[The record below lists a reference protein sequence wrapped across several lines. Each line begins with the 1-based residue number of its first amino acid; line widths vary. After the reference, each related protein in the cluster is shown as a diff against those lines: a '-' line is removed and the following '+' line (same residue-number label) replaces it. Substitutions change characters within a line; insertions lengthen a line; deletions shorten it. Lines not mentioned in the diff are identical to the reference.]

1 MKKLLLLLVIISQV
15 SFAQEP
21 QIVWNTANTK
31 PNLDITTKFYGNLT
45 DGIYLYNNIPP
56 SGMEFNPSITVECFN
71 DKLDRNFKKNITV
84 EPLEDF
90 VNVVYLNKKAYHFK
104 SLFSKDAGKNTLSA
118 IGINPDGSFD
128 KPFTIGNINAEKLA
142 KRGRFEVASSPDGKK
157 LVILSQPEWI
167 KDENEKITIS
177 LYNENL
183 EKIYS
188 TEQTYSYPWTRAV
201 YNEPFVNN
209 DGTVFILKKTD
220 MKGEGNTYSVFSFN
234 GKSLKEFKIQLD
246 GNKKAATM
254 VKTFSPE
261 GNLTIAGYY
270 TEDAKVKIGTGTA
283 YHGSFINSYD
293 KSGETTKI
301 TTVNPFEK
309 RKDISA
315 KNIIFNGNNMILMS
329 EEIFVNAKSAGTS
342 QDMFAKDYT
351 YAANNIW
358 IDGFDASGKSIYGTS
373 IKKGNS
379 SSNDF
384 GRWNSY
390 FGELMKG
397 KIYVIFNDEKYKYD
411 EKKKA
416 VIFGGSPRIA
426 VYATIDPNTGV
437 ADATRP
443 IVNFPA
449 LYGEKEPAMYLH
461 PDVFF
466 KLNNNQ
472 CIIKAENT
480 DLYRFGMMGF

>member
-90 VNVVYLNKKAYHFK
+90 VNVVYLNKKVYHFK
-104 SLFSKDAGKNTLSA
+104 SLFSKDAGKNTLNA

-128 KPFTIGNINAEKLA
+128 KPIAIGNINAEKLA

-157 LVILSQPEWI
+157 LVILSEPEWI

-177 LYNENL
+177 LYNEKL

-301 TTVNPFEK
+301 TAVNPFEK
-309 RKDISA
+309 RKDIAA
-315 KNIIFNGNNMILMS
+315 KSIIFNGNNIILMS

-342 QDMFAKDYT
+342 QDMFAKDYS
-351 YAANNIW
+351 YYANNIW

-373 IKKGNS
+373 IKKDNS
-379 SSNDF
+379 SNNDF

-390 FGELMKG
+390 FSALMKG

-416 VIFGGSPRIA
+416 VIFGGSPKIA
-426 VYATIDPNTGV
+426 VYATVDPNTGV
-437 ADATRP
+437 AASTKP
-443 IVNFPA
+443 MAFIPA
-449 LYGEKEPAMYLH
+449 LYGEKETPMFLH
-461 PDVFF
+461 PDVYL
-466 KLNNNQ
+466 KLNDNQ